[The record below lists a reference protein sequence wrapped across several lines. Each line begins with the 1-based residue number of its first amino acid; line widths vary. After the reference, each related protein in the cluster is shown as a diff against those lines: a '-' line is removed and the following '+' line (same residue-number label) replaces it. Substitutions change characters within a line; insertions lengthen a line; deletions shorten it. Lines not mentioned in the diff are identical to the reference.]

1 MNDCIFQLR
10 FVMSQHG
17 ISGAALEKLLMDDE
31 IYSELYTGNLLMF
44 MTGIGN
50 TRAHMERAVAA
61 LRKIALAGQPEKVNT
76 MNPDGIDAESLPA
89 PSPGALHSVPGSR
102 EFVPLQQAAGRIC
115 AGSIIPYPPGIP
127 LVCPG
132 EEITEEVISWISQL
146 RSEGE
151 KVIGVND
158 RGEVLVGS

>member
-1 MNDCIFQLR
+1 
-10 FVMSQHG
+10 
-17 ISGAALEKLLMDDE
+17 
-31 IYSELYTGNLLMF
+31 
-44 MTGIGN
+44 
-50 TRAHMERAVAA
+50 MERAIAA
-61 LRKIALAGQPEKVNT
+61 LRTIASAGQPEKVNT

-146 RSEGE
+146 RYKGE